1 MVPRRLVAGLAALA
15 LVAEAVVLVLVN
27 LVLAAT
33 TANQSMSIGGTD
45 PALMSKA
52 TYGLGAVTGGFLL
65 LCAVLLAVAA
75 VRDRSP
81 GGPARLVLV
90 VAAVVHALLGVVAVA
105 IVGWGAFVAT
115 TTIFCL
121 LVLFL
126 MLYGRS
132 RREELTPTSP

>member
-33 TANQSMSIGGTD
+33 TANQSMSIGGAD

-52 TYGLGAVTGGFLL
+52 TYVLGAVTGGFLL

-75 VRDRSP
+75 VRDRAP
-81 GGPARLVLV
+81 GVPARLVLV

-105 IVGWGAFVAT
+105 VVGWGAFVAT